1 VREEGERYALYK
13 ILHSWWSI
21 ILISS
26 LAICIVAFS
35 VIQLTFQNS
44 EKLLIEKTTTLISA
58 NLSKDKASIS
68 NMLYDVQKIS
78 AITSTNKSITQ
89 MLAAG
94 AKGKPKSS
102 FLDYSI
108 EDLNRITQ
116 LESIITNYRNTLFDY
131 QMHMVIL
138 GNDGSLYSVLD
149 GVGNRYQFSSAFIDS
164 LRRQPWFT
172 DFLSSDQKALWRAPY
187 FYDDSTGALIA
198 RSGNSNSH
206 ILFCRKIYDYYSQ
219 QELGVAVVSLLSDN
233 LRQNWVGNEAT
244 STGLVNSDGNIIY
257 SSRSDFDTAYYHLTS
272 SWNIRSLSA
281 NRSEYTVVHS
291 ESGESYVLTSTPL
304 PFDNWLL
311 LNLIP
316 RSSVTQEIEL
326 MRNNTY
332 TISVLV
338 LLAAVVV
345 CALMLIYV
353 MRPYNRILKK
363 MTLMQIGNVPVGQ
376 QAEKVISIPDAER
389 KFDQMTVRIEEM
401 TAAALE
407 KQALEEKMR
416 YETLRAQLDPHFL
429 FNTLN
434 TIKWSAMAS
443 NAGNIAD
450 MIACLGGVLENA
462 IHRGEEEIPLSKELE
477 LVKSYIQIKNWT
489 LKHRYELRIEVPEQ
503 FYQYPVF
510 KYCLQ
515 PIVEN
520 AVIHGM
526 EGMQNGVIT
535 IRARQEMDCLF
546 LNVHNNGTE
555 MTPEQIKSVLEHVR
569 SSIDSRKT
577 LTGVGLSSIDGMVK
591 LRYGKKYGISMV
603 SAPGQGTTVS
613 ICLPYPVMRK
623 GEDTDEGASEGSD
636 R

>member
-1 VREEGERYALYK
+1 M
-13 ILHSWWSI
+13 
-21 ILISS
+21 ISS

-149 GVGNRYQFSSAFIDS
+149 GVGNRYQFSSAFIDG

-198 RSGNSNSH
+198 KSGNSNSH

-272 SWNIRSLSA
+272 SWNIGSLSA

-338 LLAAVVV
+338 LLAAVVI

-489 LKHRYELRIEVPEQ
+489 LKHRYELKIEVPEQ

-535 IRARQEMDCLF
+535 IRARQEMDCLS
-546 LNVHNNGTE
+546 LDVHNNGTE

-603 SAPGQGTTVS
+603 STPGQGTTVS

-636 R
+636 C

>member
-1 VREEGERYALYK
+1 MREEGERYALYK

-149 GVGNRYQFSSAFIDS
+149 GVGNRYQFSSAFIDG

-198 RSGNSNSH
+198 KSGNSNSH

-233 LRQNWVGNEAT
+233 LRQNWVGNEVT
-244 STGLVNSDGNIIY
+244 STGLVNSDGKIIY

-338 LLAAVVV
+338 LLAAVVI

-462 IHRGEEEIPLSKELE
+462 IHRGEEEISLSKELE

-489 LKHRYELRIEVPEQ
+489 LKHRYELKIEVPEQ

-603 SAPGQGTTVS
+603 SAPGKGTTVS

-636 R
+636 C

>member
-1 VREEGERYALYK
+1 LHK

-26 LAICIVAFS
+26 LAICIVAIS
-35 VIQLTFQNS
+35 VVRLTFQNS

-94 AKGKPKSS
+94 ARGNLKSS

-116 LESIITNYRNTLFDY
+116 LEAIITNYRNTLFDY
-131 QMHMVIL
+131 QMHMIIL

-149 GVGNRYQFSSAFIDS
+149 GVGNRYQFSSALIDG

-172 DFLSSDQKALWRAPY
+172 KFLASDQKALWRAPY
-187 FYDDSTGALIA
+187 FYDDSTGALVA
-198 RSGNSNSH
+198 RSGNSSSH

-257 SSRSDFDTAYYHLTS
+257 SNGPYFDAAYFHLTS

-281 NRSEYTVVHS
+281 NRSEYTVVRS

-316 RSSVTQEIEL
+316 RSSVTREIEL

-332 TISVLV
+332 TICVLV
-338 LLAAVVV
+338 LLAALVI
-345 CALMLIYV
+345 CALMLIYI

-363 MTLMQIGNVPVGQ
+363 MTLMQIGNVPVGRQ
-376 QAEKVISIPDAER
+376 TEKIISIPDAER
-389 KFDQMTVRIEEM
+389 KFNQMTARIEEM

-462 IHRGEEEIPLSKELE
+462 IRRGEEEIPLSKELE
-477 LVKSYIQIKNWT
+477 LVRSYIQIKNWT
-489 LKHRYELRIEVPEQ
+489 LKHRYELKIEVSEQ
-503 FYQYPVF
+503 FYKYPVF

-520 AVIHGM
+520 AVIHGI
-526 EGMQNGVIT
+526 EGMHNGAIT
-535 IRARQEMDCLF
+535 IRARQERCLLF
-546 LNVHNNGTE
+546 LDVHNNGTE
-555 MTPEQIKSVLEHVR
+555 MAPEQIKSVLEHVR
-569 SSIDSRKT
+569 SSADSRKT

-591 LRYGKKYGISMV
+591 LRYGKKYGISMI
-603 SAPGQGTTVS
+603 SAPGRGTTVS
-613 ICLPYPVMRK
+613 ICLPYLGKGK
-623 GEDTDEGASEGSD
+623 GEDTDEGTFKGSD

>member
-1 VREEGERYALYK
+1 
-13 ILHSWWSI
+13 
-21 ILISS
+21 
-26 LAICIVAFS
+26 
-35 VIQLTFQNS
+35 
-44 EKLLIEKTTTLISA
+44 
-58 NLSKDKASIS
+58 
-68 NMLYDVQKIS
+68 M
-78 AITSTNKSITQ
+78 
-89 MLAAG
+89 
-94 AKGKPKSS
+94 
-102 FLDYSI
+102 
-108 EDLNRITQ
+108 
-116 LESIITNYRNTLFDY
+116 
-131 QMHMVIL
+131 
-138 GNDGSLYSVLD
+138 
-149 GVGNRYQFSSAFIDS
+149 
-164 LRRQPWFT
+164 
-172 DFLSSDQKALWRAPY
+172 
-187 FYDDSTGALIA
+187 
-198 RSGNSNSH
+198 
-206 ILFCRKIYDYYSQ
+206 
-219 QELGVAVVSLLSDN
+219 
-233 LRQNWVGNEAT
+233 
-244 STGLVNSDGNIIY
+244 
-257 SSRSDFDTAYYHLTS
+257 
-272 SWNIRSLSA
+272 
-281 NRSEYTVVHS
+281 
-291 ESGESYVLTSTPL
+291 
-304 PFDNWLL
+304 
-311 LNLIP
+311 
-316 RSSVTQEIEL
+316 
-326 MRNNTY
+326 
-332 TISVLV
+332 
-338 LLAAVVV
+338 
-345 CALMLIYV
+345 
-353 MRPYNRILKK
+353 
-363 MTLMQIGNVPVGQ
+363 
-376 QAEKVISIPDAER
+376 ISIPDAER

-489 LKHRYELRIEVPEQ
+489 LKHRYELKIEVPEQ

-546 LNVHNNGTE
+546 LDVHNNGTE

-569 SSIDSRKT
+569 SSIDSRRT

-613 ICLPYPVMRK
+613 ICLPYPVMGK

>member
-1 VREEGERYALYK
+1 MHK

-26 LAICIVAFS
+26 LAICIVAIS
-35 VIQLTFQNS
+35 VVRLTFQNS

-94 AKGKPKSS
+94 ARGNPKSS

-116 LESIITNYRNTLFDY
+116 LEAIITNYRNTLFDY
-131 QMHMVIL
+131 QMHMIIL

-149 GVGNRYQFSSAFIDS
+149 GVGNRYQFSSALIDG

-172 DFLSSDQKALWRAPY
+172 KFLASDQKALWRAPY
-187 FYDDSTGALIA
+187 FYDDSTGALVA
-198 RSGNSNSH
+198 RSGNSSSH

-257 SSRSDFDTAYYHLTS
+257 SNGPYFDAAYFHLTS

-281 NRSEYTVVHS
+281 NRSEYTVVRS

-316 RSSVTQEIEL
+316 RSSVTREIEL

-332 TISVLV
+332 TICVLV
-338 LLAAVVV
+338 LLAALVI
-345 CALMLIYV
+345 CALMLIYI

-363 MTLMQIGNVPVGQ
+363 MTLMQIGNVPVGRQ
-376 QAEKVISIPDAER
+376 TEKIISIPDAER
-389 KFDQMTVRIEEM
+389 KFNQMTARIEEM

-462 IHRGEEEIPLSKELE
+462 IRRGEEEIPLSKELE
-477 LVKSYIQIKNWT
+477 LVRSYIQIKNWT
-489 LKHRYELRIEVPEQ
+489 LKHRYELKIEVSEQ
-503 FYQYPVF
+503 FYKYPVF

-520 AVIHGM
+520 AVIHGI
-526 EGMQNGVIT
+526 EGMHNGAIT
-535 IRARQEMDCLF
+535 IRARQEQCLVF
-546 LNVHNNGTE
+546 LDVHNNGTE
-555 MTPEQIKSVLEHVR
+555 MAPEQIKSVLEHVR
-569 SSIDSRKT
+569 SSADSRKT

-591 LRYGKKYGISMV
+591 LRYGKKYGISMI
-603 SAPGQGTTVS
+603 SAPGRGTTVS
-613 ICLPYPVMRK
+613 ICLPYPVKGK
-623 GEDTDEGASEGSD
+623 GENTDEGTFKGSD